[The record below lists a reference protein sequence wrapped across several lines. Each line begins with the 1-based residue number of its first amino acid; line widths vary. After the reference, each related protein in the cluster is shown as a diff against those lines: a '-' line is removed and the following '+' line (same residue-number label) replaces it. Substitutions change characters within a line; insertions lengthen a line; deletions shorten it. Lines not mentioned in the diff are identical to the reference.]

1 MNAFEVELMKN
12 RPFSRLPESELLSE
26 IEDTREAI
34 ASVSQLARV
43 PGTVAFGTVA
53 NDGHVFVKYLKHL
66 EYEYQ
71 CRHGNSDKV

>member
-1 MNAFEVELMKN
+1 MTELEAERMNN
-12 RPFSRLPESELLSE
+12 RPFMGMPESELLSE

-53 NDGHVFVKYLKHL
+53 NDGHTFVRYLKYL
-66 EYEYQ
+66 EYEYKA
-71 CRHGNSDKV
+71 RHGNKV